1 LYVIVWISLCLTSE
15 FGDHGPVGLKLNPT
29 LAGERS
35 IKLVCIELENHKNF
49 CIGLSWM
56 DGYNLFFNMVKEI
69 FTEKPRWINWRMKYT
84 EKVYIG
90 DDNTIKIN

>member
-1 LYVIVWISLCLTSE
+1 
-15 FGDHGPVGLKLNPT
+15 
-29 LAGERS
+29 
-35 IKLVCIELENHKNF
+35 
-49 CIGLSWM
+49 M